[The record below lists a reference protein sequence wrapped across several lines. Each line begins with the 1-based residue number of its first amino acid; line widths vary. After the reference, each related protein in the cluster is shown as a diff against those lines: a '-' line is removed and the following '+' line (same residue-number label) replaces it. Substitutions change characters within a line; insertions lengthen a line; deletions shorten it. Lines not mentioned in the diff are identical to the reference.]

1 MSRLATHHGGGMIVL
16 LTMLSGV
23 EGLGY
28 LLTQTEA
35 HLPLWSLA
43 IPPTLVLITMVLPG
57 SADCVEAKHRLEK
70 AFGEPLEFPVL
81 TRCDCAE
88 TDANLTVGE
97 LHDRICCQLQEHGKR
112 VPCSSWH
119 RVQHALAEATG
130 CPPNC
135 ICRKDSVRKVLHHQ

>member
-43 IPPTLVLITMVLPG
+43 IPPVLFAVTMVLPG
-57 SADCVEAKHRLEK
+57 GAEREDAKHRLEE
-70 AFGEPLEFPVL
+70 AFGEKLDYPVL
-81 TRCDCAE
+81 TRPDCPECEAH
-88 TDANLTVGE
+88 LTVGE
-97 LHDRICCQLQEHGKR
+97 LHDRICCQLHDHGKH

-135 ICRKDSVRKVLHHQ
+135 ICKKDAVRKVLHEE

>member
-28 LLTQTEA
+28 LLTKTEA
-35 HLPLWSLA
+35 HLPLWLLA

-57 SADCVEAKHRLEK
+57 AADCVEAKHRLEE
-70 AFGEPLEFPVL
+70 AFGERLEIPIL
-81 TRCDCAE
+81 TKSDCPE
-88 TDANLTVGE
+88 TEANLTVGE

-119 RVQHALAEATG
+119 RVQHALSETTG
-130 CPPNC
+130 CPPHC
-135 ICRKDSVRKVLHHQ
+135 ICRKDSVRKMLHHQ